1 MNILEFSRT
10 ISDDLLNYDINGACE
25 CKMKFHCYVVIIAKW
40 MF

>member
-25 CKMKFHCYVVIIAKW
+25 CKVKCHHYLVVIAN
-40 MF
+40 